1 MTSREP
7 ATRCHDRPVTER
19 ALTFGSVAADYERYR
34 PGYPDEVVEAVLAY
48 AARPVETALEIGAG
62 TGKATRVFAGHGV
75 RVTATDPDAAMLA
88 ELVKHVPDT
97 VRTLQAPFEELPL
110 TTTYDL
116 VYAAAALH
124 WTRPEGRWERMAALL
139 RPGGVVASFGAP
151 RDLADPAVEE
161 ALRAAQAPWVDDVE
175 VPSPD
180 GTPADSELQWPST
193 ELSASPLFTD
203 VTQVVLEVRTTVPA
217 RDYVGLMSTV
227 SAFLVLPPDTR
238 QVALEQVLAALPD
251 QVDVVGDIRLHLARR
266 V

>member
-1 MTSREP
+1 MT
-7 ATRCHDRPVTER
+7 AR

-34 PGYPDEVVEAVLAY
+34 PGYPDALVAEMMAY
-48 AARPVETALEIGAG
+48 AGRPVTTALEIGAG
-62 TGKATRVFAGHGV
+62 TGKATRVFAHHGV
-75 RVTATDPDAAMLA
+75 QVTATDPDAAMLA
-88 ELVKHVPDT
+88 ELVRHVPDT
-97 VRTLQAPFEELPL
+97 VRTVQAPFEELAL

-139 RPGGVVASFGAP
+139 GPGGVVASFGAP

-161 ALRAAQAPWVDDVE
+161 ALRAAQSPWVDEVE

-180 GTPADSELQWPST
+180 GTPADSDLQWPST
-193 ELSASPLFTD
+193 ELAASPLFTD

-217 RDYVGLMSTV
+217 RDYVGLLSTV
-227 SAFLVLPPDTR
+227 SAFLVLPPDDR
-238 QVALEQVLAALPD
+238 RDALDHVLAALPE